1 MFINLSLSKRT
12 ATCRAETSRIA
23 VDGSMKGR
31 TLAAW
36 VTPAA
41 WVTLVAA
48 VLTGCAPEVPKQVVV
63 YTATSEEVAKP
74 IFAAFTRQ
82 TGIEVVAKYET
93 AAGGSVRSIETERDQ
108 PQADVFWNNELLQTL
123 RLKEDGLLRKQPLA
137 ADAKYDTAYRSPDY
151 DWRAF
156 AARARVIIVNKNLVK
171 EPRWPKLIEDLTDPQ
186 WYDQVGVAKPLA
198 GPSATH
204 AAALFSVWG
213 DEKAKKFFAG
223 VKKNCRIVSDG
234 KRVAQDVASGELAF
248 GLTNSDDAMI
258 EKERGAPVEII
269 YPDQPKA
276 EGDAALGTLFVPNTV
291 ALIEGSPNPV
301 AGHAMAEFL
310 LTSLV
315 ECRLVI
321 GPTAQI
327 PLSRDSKSDNACRCR
342 VKTPDEVQAM
352 LVDWNTAAAGWG
364 DAAEWL
370 AAEFGGAK

>member
-1 MFINLSLSKRT
+1 
-12 ATCRAETSRIA
+12 
-23 VDGSMKGR
+23 MKGR

-36 VTPAA
+36 VTPVA

-48 VLTGCAPEVPKQVVV
+48 LITGCSPEVPKQVVV
-63 YTATSEEVAKP
+63 YTATTEEVAKP

-93 AAGGSVRSIETERDQ
+93 AVGGSVRSIETERDQ

-123 RLKEDGLLRKQPLA
+123 RLKEDGVLRKQPLA
-137 ADAKYDTAYRSPDY
+137 ADAKYDAAYRSPDY

-156 AARARVIIVNKNLVK
+156 AARARVIIVNTNLVK
-171 EPRWPKLIEDLTDPQ
+171 EPRWPKSIEDLTDAQ
-186 WYDQVGVAKPLA
+186 WYDQVGVGKPLA

-213 DEKAKKFFAG
+213 DEKAKKFYAG

-234 KRVAQDVASGELAF
+234 KRVAQDVASGALAF

-258 EKERGAPVEII
+258 EKENGAPVEII
-269 YPDQPKA
+269 YPDQPKGPDQPKA
-276 EGDAALGTLFVPNTV
+276 EGEEALGTLFIPNTV

-342 VKTPDEVQAM
+342 VKTPDEIKAM
-352 LVDWNTAAAGWG
+352 PVDWNAAAAGWD
-364 DAAEWL
+364 DAAKWL
-370 AAEFGGAK
+370 AGEFGGAK

>member
-1 MFINLSLSKRT
+1 
-12 ATCRAETSRIA
+12 
-23 VDGSMKGR
+23 MKGR

-36 VTPAA
+36 F
-41 WVTLVAA
+41 TLVAA
-48 VLTGCAPEVPKQVVV
+48 VLMGCAPEVPKQVVV
-63 YTATSEEVAKP
+63 YTAVSEEVAKP
-74 IFAAFTRQ
+74 IFGAFTRQ
-82 TGIEVVAKYET
+82 TGIEVVAKYEA
-93 AAGGSVRSIETERDQ
+93 AAGGLARTLEAERDQ
-108 PQADVFWNNELLQTL
+108 PQADIFWNNELLQTL
-123 RLKEDGLLRKQPLA
+123 RLKQDGLLRQQPLE
-137 ADAKYDTAYRSPDY
+137 ADAKYDAADRSPDY

-171 EPRWPKLIEDLTDPQ
+171 EPRWPKSIEDLTDPQ
-186 WYDQVGVAKPLA
+186 WYDQVGVGKPLT

-213 DEKAKKFFAG
+213 DEKAKKFYAG

-234 KRVAQDVASGELAF
+234 KRVAQDVARGALAF

-258 EKERGAPVEII
+258 EKENGAPVEII

-276 EGDAALGTLFVPNTV
+276 EGPDAEDDGAIGTLFIPNTV
-291 ALIEGSPNPV
+291 ALIEGSPNPT

-342 VKTPDEVQAM
+342 VKTPDEVKAM
-352 LVDWNTAAAGWG
+352 AVDWNAAAAGWD

-370 AAEFGGAK
+370 AAEFGAAK